1 MVDANIY
8 FFTDTLKW
16 SAGLEE
22 QGVMTVIFWFVG
34 LIVESDACVFC
45 ISNKS
50 TVFPIYCPPCE
61 ADEPQQSGKQY

>member
-1 MVDANIY
+1 
-8 FFTDTLKW
+8 
-16 SAGLEE
+16 
-22 QGVMTVIFWFVG
+22 MTVIFWFVG